1 MAFDVVSFVELA
13 TTISVKYANVLRAHV
28 DIIPPVLYQTLLLAS
43 IKTNRFLSIGILL
56 SSWPLEEVCLANC
69 VEFTPEH
76 AAMMAH
82 CFQER
87 CNKLRLI
94 DLSSCNT
101 GHCNVNNYNNDDNN
115 DDCDNIIYYNIN
127 KIIIIIII
135 ITNFYKVIISIIP
148 VY

>member
-1 MAFDVVSFVELA
+1 MLTYYVPMS
-13 TTISVKYANVLRAHV
+13 
-28 DIIPPVLYQTLLLAS
+28 TLFHLCFIKLFFLLQS
-43 IKTNRFLSIGILL
+43 KQIDFC
-56 SSWPLEEVCLANC
+56 PLEFFSRLGLLKKCVWLGLANC

-127 KIIIIIII
+127 KIIIIII
-135 ITNFYKVIISIIP
+135 TNFYKVIISIIP